1 MDNQTQLP
9 AVVSADNIKAVAAMA
24 PVALEENKASHSK
37 CIAFGQKLL
46 EEAQL
51 GMTDDL
57 DQRIAAYMEKARKT
71 VKKMNEKR
79 SPVTKL
85 FDMLRANYTQLE
97 NEVDPSKAGTIP
109 YRLQQERNSYAA
121 KKRLEAE
128 QERQRKEMLVKVEQ
142 AKERYV
148 ADVLADM
155 QQSVSYELNNNLD
168 MMDNIFRGVTLET
181 YAEAEKK
188 ISEYPCALHSITV
201 RAIPSPLLDKDVAE
215 TIKQDTYNRHAPELL
230 ANYEQE
236 MKLSRQRH
244 LDMLPSK
251 KAELE
256 KAAQASAEEAAKIRA
271 EMERREE
278 EERQR
283 KQAEL
288 AKQEEERRKQAE
300 MTAKNAE
307 MGSLFAS
314 AQAAAPTYQPKASV
328 KKKLVPMNAEA
339 FMQIVSLW
347 WSKEGCTLSIDELS
361 KTFKKQL
368 SFCEK
373 LANDKTSP
381 EFINSEHLYYEDEV
395 KAK

>member
-1 MDNQTQLP
+1 MDNQTQL
-9 AVVSADNIKAVAAMA
+9 ATVNADDIKGI
-24 PVALEENKASHSK
+24 VALAPAALQENRASHSK

-46 EEAQL
+46 EEAQG

-85 FDMLRANYTQLE
+85 FDMLRTNYTQLE

-109 YRLQQERNSYAA
+109 YRLQQARNAYAA
-121 KKRLEAE
+121 KKREEAE
-128 QERQRKEMLVKVEQ
+128 RERQRKEMAAKVEQ
-142 AKERYV
+142 AKERYA
-148 ADVLADM
+148 ADIVTDM
-155 QQSVSYELNNNLD
+155 QQNISYNLNNNLD
-168 MMDNIFRGVTLET
+168 VMDKVFRGVTLET

-188 ISEYPCALHSITV
+188 LSEWPCSMHSITV
-201 RAIPSPLLDKDVAE
+201 HVMPSPLLDKAVAE
-215 TIKQDTYNRHAPELL
+215 KIRQETYELHAPNLL
-230 ANYEQE
+230 AEYEKE
-236 MKLSRQRH
+236 MKLSRQGY

-256 KAAQASAEEAAKIRA
+256 KAAQAFAAEAAKIRA
-271 EMERREE
+271 EMEKREE

-283 KQAEL
+283 KQAEM
-288 AKQEEERRKQAE
+288 ARQQEEQKRQAE
-300 MTAKNAE
+300 MAAKTAE

-314 AQAAAPTYQPKASV
+314 AQASMPAYQPKASV
-328 KKKLVPMNAEA
+328 KKKLVPLNQEA
-339 FMQIVSLW
+339 FMPILSLW
-347 WSKEGCTLSIDELS
+347 WSKEGCQMSVEELS

-368 SFCEK
+368 TFCEK
-373 LANDKTSP
+373 LANDKVQP
-381 EFINSEHLYYEDEV
+381 EFIESEHLYYEDEV

>member
-1 MDNQTQLP
+1 
-9 AVVSADNIKAVAAMA
+9 MA

-109 YRLQQERNSYAA
+109 YKLQQARNSYAA

-148 ADVLADM
+148 ADIVSDM
-155 QQSVSYELNNNLD
+155 QQNVSYKLNDNLD
-168 MMDNIFRGVTLET
+168 VMDKVFRGVTLET
-181 YAEAEKK
+181 YAEAEKRL
-188 ISEYPCALHSITV
+188 SEWPCSMHSIMV
-201 RAIPSPLLDKDVAE
+201 HVMPSPLLDKAVAE
-215 TIKQDTYNRHAPELL
+215 KIRQETYDLHAPNLL
-230 ANYEQE
+230 AEYEKE
-236 MKLSRQRH
+236 MKLSRQGY

-256 KAAQASAEEAAKIRA
+256 KAAQASAAEAAKIRA
-271 EMERREE
+271 EMEKTEE
-278 EERQR
+278 EERSR

-288 AKQEEERRKQAE
+288 AKQQEERKRQAE
-300 MTAKNAE
+300 IAAKTAE

-314 AQAAAPTYQPKASV
+314 AQASMPAYQPKASV
-328 KKKLVPMNAEA
+328 KKKLVPLNQEA
-339 FMQIVSLW
+339 FMPILSLW
-347 WSKEGCTLSIDELS
+347 WSKEGCRMSVEELS
-361 KTFKKQL
+361 KAFKKQL
-368 SFCEK
+368 AFCEK
-373 LANDKTSP
+373 LANDKVQP
-381 EFINSEHLYYEDEV
+381 EFIESEHLYYEDEV